1 MGILYAGFIVFILL
15 LLALDLGVFNR
26 TAHVIKVPEALK
38 WSAMWISIGVAFSG
52 FVYAGYENH
61 WFGLGVGAHAS
72 DGYEAVGSYLTGF
85 VVEKALAVDNIF
97 VIAML
102 FTMLKVPPLHQHRV
116 LFWGIVGAL
125 LMRGAMIAVGAA
137 LIAKFTW
144 ILYVFGGFLVL
155 TGVKMLFSHDDND
168 PKDSFIVRTVRR
180 ILPVTNEFHGGQF
193 FVRLSNG
200 ARRGTPL
207 LLALVLVELSD
218 VLFAVDSIPA
228 VFAVTTDPFLVFTS
242 NVFAILGLRSLFFA
256 LAGMMERFKYLGTAL
271 AFVLIVI
278 GVKMLAHHWL
288 HGLLGEHFNLYMLA
302 VVALILGIGVTASL
316 RATKET

>member
-1 MGILYAGFIVFILL
+1 MGILYAGFIGFVLL
-15 LLALDLGVFNR
+15 LLALDLGVFHR
-26 TAHVIKVPEALK
+26 TAHVITVREALK
-38 WSAMWISIGVAFSG
+38 WSALWISIGLAFSG
-52 FVYAGYENH
+52 FIYVAYDHH
-61 WFGLGVGAHAS
+61 WFGLGSGAHAA
-72 DGYEAVGSYLTGF
+72 DGYHAFGSYLTGF

-102 FTMLKVPPLHQHRV
+102 FTLLRVPPIHQHRV

-125 LMRGAMIAVGAA
+125 LMRGLMIGVGAA
-137 LIAKFTW
+137 LIAQFTW
-144 ILYVFGGFLVL
+144 ILYVFGAFLL
-155 TGVKMLFSHDDND
+155 ITGIKMLVTHDDHEV
-168 PKDSFIVRTVRR
+168 KESFLVRTVRR
-180 ILPVTNEFHGGQF
+180 ILPVTDELHGSAF
-193 FVRLSNG
+193 FVRLANG

-271 AFVLIVI
+271 AIVLIVI
-278 GVKMLAHHWL
+278 GVKMLAHDFL
-288 HGLLGEHFNLYMLA
+288 HELLGAHFNLYMLGVIAAILA
-302 VVALILGIGVTASL
+302 VGVTASL
-316 RATKET
+316 VSTRET